1 MINKDEIQRIISS
14 LVEIPEDFIIGE
26 IYRKP
31 NVRGCTIINGAWYIY
46 RVDDWGGCR
55 FTGPF
60 SDRAIIFAC
69 AIKLHAAKSF
79 EDYKFSEEEK
89 AIFIHTHLLYEEI

>member
-1 MINKDEIQRIISS
+1 MIGTNDIINILS
-14 LVEIPEDFIIGE
+14 EKIAIPEDFIIGE

-31 NVRGCTIINGAWYIY
+31 NVRGCTMINGAWYIY
-46 RVDDWGGCR
+46 RVDDRGGCR